1 MTEER
6 EEPIIRLINDF
17 VNVCCRQRQLIA
29 TIQEQIY
36 GYTKSADMYF
46 FAIRSQEK
54 RKTYR
59 AGVNG
64 AINQTLARY
73 WVNKVA
79 DREAMNSGFSHLIKD
94 KYEVMQI
101 LYKYSKIIFSFYS
114 VDDVHLLLCIIR
126 QDLDDM
132 LIDRFD
138 RQDVLER
145 LRMFL
150 TENFPIL
157 KVCSMID
164 EVCYM
169 PIYDE
174 KVIID
179 YDGLANLSSGS
190 LNNINFGT
198 VRIIYYL
205 LKQPTDVLSDFLKQ
219 LASCITDIQKSLSPC
234 SPQEEGN
241 TLCCRSL
248 IIENQY
254 FSSFPF
260 IKEFKL
266 SFIYITSLRKLVL
279 TNISVNYDSTNV
291 QRIKEL
297 GFGDMVKWFTEE

>member
-1 MTEER
+1 
-6 EEPIIRLINDF
+6 
-17 VNVCCRQRQLIA
+17 
-29 TIQEQIY
+29 
-36 GYTKSADMYF
+36 
-46 FAIRSQEK
+46 
-54 RKTYR
+54 
-59 AGVNG
+59 
-64 AINQTLARY
+64 
-73 WVNKVA
+73 
-79 DREAMNSGFSHLIKD
+79 
-94 KYEVMQI
+94 
-101 LYKYSKIIFSFYS
+101 
-114 VDDVHLLLCIIR
+114 
-126 QDLDDM
+126 
-132 LIDRFD
+132 
-138 RQDVLER
+138 
-145 LRMFL
+145 
-150 TENFPIL
+150 
-157 KVCSMID
+157 
-164 EVCYM
+164 M